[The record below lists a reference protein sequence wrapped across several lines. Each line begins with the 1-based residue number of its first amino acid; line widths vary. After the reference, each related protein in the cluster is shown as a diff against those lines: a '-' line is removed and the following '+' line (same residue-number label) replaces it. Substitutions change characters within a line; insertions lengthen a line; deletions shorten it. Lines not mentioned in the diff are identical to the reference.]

1 MTGFFTSGGALK
13 KVNVMERVKLI
24 TLPQLNDCGGDIKK
38 RWFVYYSV
46 KDPRT
51 GKMKRFK
58 YYKGLNKGSREKLGG
73 SELNVLSS
81 RV

>member
-1 MTGFFTSGGALK
+1 
-13 KVNVMERVKLI
+13 MERVKLI

-58 YYKGLNKGSREKLGG
+58 YYKGLNKIQVSKAGYAKSVEIIKEVEKRLE
-73 SELNVLSS
+73 SFY
-81 RV
+81 